1 MAARDGQDYESTD
14 GHFSDVV
21 LTIRMLMGK
30 EILPLI
36 GEYGEIVRDLR
47 NQSGASISITDSSTP
62 ERIVTVTGNIIIIQ
76 KAFKLIS
83 SILEQNCLV
92 HPQNNRKVPNNTTL
106 IKLIVPASQ
115 CGSLI
120 GKGGVKIREI
130 REASGAMVNVASDL
144 LPNSTERTVSISGTA
159 EAITEAIHQICVV
172 MLETPGRGPTVAYRP
187 IATQPGPVVLCG
199 GQAYTLQGSLAI
211 PAVGDQSATTSALN
225 TIASIAPNLI
235 AGSGLDPSVL
245 AALAGSQLR
254 GGCGVSSKN
263 TQQHITH
270 EMAIPNDIIGCII
283 GKGGTKIAEIRR
295 ISGAMIR
302 ISNTEEHE
310 ASGKMERAIT
320 ISGQTDAVNVAKTL
334 INLSVDQYNKS
345 SGGEAPDYDEECP
358 TNNTTDMKSTSET
371 LASLLTNP
379 NGISALGALTG
390 LKELLGNINSK
401 KQLSKKREKTDNKFT
416 PY

>member
-1 MAARDGQDYESTD
+1 MTSHEGLDYDPAD
-14 GHFSDVV
+14 GHYSDVV
-21 LTIRMLMGK
+21 LTIRILMGK

-36 GEYGEIVRDLR
+36 GEYGEVVRDLR
-47 NQSGASISITDSSTP
+47 NQSEATITITDSSTP
-62 ERIVTVTGNIIIIQ
+62 ERIVTVTGNINIIQ
-76 KAFKLIS
+76 KAFALITK
-83 SILEQNCLV
+83 ILEQNSPTYL
-92 HPQNNRKVPNNTTL
+92 QNNRKPSSNNSTT

-144 LPNSTERTVSISGTA
+144 LQNSTERTVSISGSA
-159 EAITEAIHQICVV
+159 EAITEAIHQICIV

-187 IATQPGPVVLCG
+187 FVIQPGPVVLCG

-211 PAVGDQSATTSALN
+211 PAVGDQTASNAAFN

-235 AGSGLDPSVL
+235 AGSGFDPSVL

-254 GGCGVSSKN
+254 GGCVSSKIS
-263 TQQHITH
+263 QHITH

-310 ASGKMERAIT
+310 ASGKTERAIT
-320 ISGQTDAVNVAKTL
+320 ISGLADAVNVAKTL
-334 INLSVDQYNKS
+334 ISLSVDQYNKIT
-345 SGGEAPDYDEECP
+345 GESVDYDEEFSSNF
-358 TNNTTDMKSTSET
+358 TADAKTTTET
-371 LASLLTNP
+371 LATILSNP
-379 NGISALGALTG
+379 NGLGALGALTG
-390 LKELLGNINSK
+390 LKELLGSINNK
-401 KQLSKKREKTDNKFT
+401 KQINKKREKSDKFS

>member
-1 MAARDGQDYESTD
+1 MAAHEGLDYDPAD
-14 GHFSDVV
+14 GHYSDVV
-21 LTIRMLMGK
+21 LTIRILMGK

-36 GEYGEIVRDLR
+36 GEYGEVVRDLR
-47 NQSGASISITDSSTP
+47 NQSEATITITDSSTP
-62 ERIVTVTGNIIIIQ
+62 ERIVTVTGNINIIQ
-76 KAFKLIS
+76 KAFALITK
-83 SILEQNCLV
+83 ILEQNSPTHL
-92 HPQNNRKVPNNTTL
+92 QNNRKQSSSNSTT

-159 EAITEAIHQICVV
+159 EAITEAIHQICIV

-187 IATQPGPVVLCG
+187 FVTQPGPVVLCG

-211 PAVGDQSATTSALN
+211 PAVGDQTATNSALN

-254 GGCGVSSKN
+254 GGGVSSK
-263 TQQHITH
+263 TSQQHVTH

-320 ISGQTDAVNVAKTL
+320 ISGQAESVNVAKTL

-345 SGGEAPDYDEECP
+345 SGESMDYDEELSS
-358 TNNTTDMKSTSET
+358 NFIADAKTTTET
-371 LASLLTNP
+371 LATLLSNP
-379 NGISALGALTG
+379 NGLGALGALTG
-390 LKELLGNINSK
+390 LKELLGSINNK
-401 KQLSKKREKTDNKFT
+401 KQINKKKDKSDKFS

>member
-1 MAARDGQDYESTD
+1 MATRDGVDYDPAD
-14 GHFSDVV
+14 GNYSEVV
-21 LTIRMLMGK
+21 LTIRILMGK
-30 EILPLI
+30 EVIPLI
-36 GEYGEIVRDLR
+36 GEYGEVVRDLR

-62 ERIVTVTGNIIIIQ
+62 ERIVTVTGNISIIQ
-76 KAFKLIS
+76 KAFKLITN
-83 SILEQNCLV
+83 ILEQNNLI
-92 HPQNNRKVPNNTTL
+92 HLQNNRKAPNNSTT

-144 LPNSTERTVSISGTA
+144 LANSTERTVSISGTA

-187 IATQPGPVVLCG
+187 IVTQPGPVVLCG

-211 PAVGDQSATTSALN
+211 PAVGDQSATSSALN

-254 GGCGVSSKN
+254 GGGVGSKN

-320 ISGQTDAVNVAKTL
+320 ISGQSDAVNVAKTL

-345 SGGEAPDYDEECP
+345 SGSEALDYDEECP
-358 TNNTTDMKSTSET
+358 SNLPTDTKSTSET
-371 LASLLTNP
+371 LATLLTNP
-379 NGISALGALTG
+379 NGISALGTLTG
-390 LKELLGNINSK
+390 LKELLGNINNK
-401 KQLSKKREKTDNKFT
+401 KHLIKKREKNDNKFA